1 MKRGRESMSMIEKE
15 RECGRETNGRR
26 TIHQWLSSQCWG
38 AASLYQ
44 NTDSVTMCVCV
55 CVCVCVC
62 LRGEAAHQS
71 SGSDIVIECCS
82 VVILTLLSEL
92 GIIVS
97 VIQEPNLDPEA
108 RTVMGLLTPVS
119 FPQPGDRTQG
129 ALWITASAELQWTS
143 QL

>member
-1 MKRGRESMSMIEKE
+1 
-15 RECGRETNGRR
+15 
-26 TIHQWLSSQCWG
+26 
-38 AASLYQ
+38 
-44 NTDSVTMCVCV
+44 VCID
-55 CVCVCVC
+55 VCVCVC

-129 ALWITASAELQWTS
+129 AL
-143 QL
+143 